1 MNLTISKTE
10 FYNTLQLVSRA
21 ISPNSPQTS
30 LRGLKIDVKDNSMV
44 VTGSDADISIQH
56 TITANDKNKLNIL
69 EEGIYLN

>member
-44 VTGSDADISIQH
+44 VTDSVLNRNIR
-56 TITANDKNKLNIL
+56 ITTSHNHRVIFNINL
-69 EEGIYLN
+69 